1 MAEIV
6 VAYCS
11 SHAPM
16 MKRLCIDPGRSHQ
29 LELDHGVMTVHHEL
43 DPQLQLSLV
52 PIVQNCAVHP
62 MMPLRRCYEFG
73 VCAGRGDP
81 LL

>member
-1 MAEIV
+1 
-6 VAYCS
+6 
-11 SHAPM
+11 
-16 MKRLCIDPGRSHQ
+16 
-29 LELDHGVMTVHHEL
+29 MTVHHEL